1 MPDIPTVPSFRRVAS
16 GARVGP
22 ARTSLVPGPLV
33 LARRP
38 RGLLFQFSRTFCGL
52 GPGMAR
58 GSGAGRSCYQ
68 ILETSTNNKTVPRDP
83 VPSFWISTLR
93 ERHVYLHLKLLQI
106 ATSFVHLFPFQ
117 SNYKRQDDWR
127 CWNLRF
133 PSWDCSAYEF
143 DHQHILLQQRNFPQ
157 GVGFQF
163 IRCSG

>member
-1 MPDIPTVPSFRRVAS
+1 MPDIPTVPSFRRVATVL
-16 GARVGP
+16 RVGP

-33 LARRP
+33 PARRP

-83 VPSFWISTLR
+83 VPSFWITTLR
-93 ERHVYLHLKLLQI
+93 EHVTFLFIWNLYKLL
-106 ATSFVHLFPFQ
+106 SFVHLFPFQ
-117 SNYKRQDDWR
+117 SNYKHQDDWR

-157 GVGFQF
+157 RVGLQF
-163 IRCSG
+163 LRCSG